1 MPKANELKKGGVVEF
16 KNQTCLI
23 KNIEVQNPHSR
34 GGATLYKIR
43 FQTVPGRQKLEESFK
58 GDEQL
63 QAIELLRRQ
72 IVFSYRE
79 EDTYYFMDEESFDQY
94 PIDADT
100 LDTDALYISESLKG
114 TMGLL
119 VDGQLIAIELPS
131 SVEMTV
137 TETSPG
143 IKGGRASARTKPARF
158 ATGLVIQVPE
168 YLEQGET
175 VKINT
180 AENRF
185 ISRA

>member
-1 MPKANELKKGGVVEF
+1 
-16 KNQTCLI
+16 
-23 KNIEVQNPHSR
+23 
-34 GGATLYKIR
+34 
-43 FQTVPGRQKLEESFK
+43 
-58 GDEQL
+58 
-63 QAIELLRRQ
+63 
-72 IVFSYRE
+72 
-79 EDTYYFMDEESFDQY
+79 MDEESFDQY

-143 IKGGRASARTKPARF
+143 IKGGSASARTKPARF